1 MKPFVK
7 WAGGKTKL
15 ISKIVAKMPNK
26 YNKYIEPFVGGGSL
40 FFHIQ
45 PHDFI
50 LNDINSELI
59 DTYKCFSNN
68 DEYNELIKLLQ
79 IHMKNH
85 NENYFY
91 EIRNQ
96 DRKPDFLKWSRVQ
109 RAARFIY
116 LNKSCFNG
124 LYRVNKSGF
133 FNVPSGKKANINLI
147 DHDNFVS
154 IHKLLKEKNKNI
166 LNLDF
171 EKVLEFADMNDFV
184 YLDPPY
190 SDLDDRKS
198 FTSYTKENFYVSDQ
212 MRLKEIVDSLTKK
225 GVKVMISNHGST
237 FIKNLFKNYNI
248 ETIFV
253 KRLIGSKIDTR
264 KDVEEVIITNY

>member
-212 MRLKEIVDSLTKK
+212 MRLKEIVDTLTKK

-237 FIKNLFKNYNI
+237 FIKNLFKDYNI